1 MDRGEKF
8 AMLLQHLEKCSESI
22 VYYDE
27 IASIVQQIRQMES
40 IMAPIHF
47 HPNQVFDETKHVI
60 DVIAKKYLEKATD
73 NVHHLVPIKVA
84 ADGNCLY
91 NSILLVMNNLMA
103 TADEL
108 RVRTIIELMINEA
121 YYENIFSQFIG
132 SVTFVIKAICK
143 NNTFSELYEISALCN
158 VLRCNIRSIY
168 PKIDF
173 REDMAI
179 LNNVFTPRPSIIANC
194 DITILWSHV
203 WNELDARATNNNVW
217 SPNHFVPLMQ
227 SFVYDESDHSN
238 MSTSIAVTPEK
249 KTFKNN
255 TSTRIRSPEFEL
267 SPSRRLR
274 TENNMG
280 TNFAQSI
287 ISNALQQHKSG
298 IENQRQVRLDI
309 LKERALTSRMNET
322 TEHRQI
328 RLEKQ
333 KERDDLKQMT
343 ETEEERQ
350 IRLEKKKENARSHR
364 RNETEE
370 QHQIRLEKQKI
381 RDQSSRSNNIDE
393 QRQIRLE
400 KQRKRS
406 QANRAKK
413 KLEKLASGNI
423 DVQQQDIEMQFT
435 KTEEYASCDGKSIS
449 GFTQNS
455 NVKKKNSSCSP
466 WPEPIPRDLKETCLQ
481 QFLQQ
486 MSMSAL
492 AEVTCAVCNVR
503 SLVQTSK
510 KVPVSKI
517 PNIHLLKVSD
527 ELKDLILST
536 QSSVLRHSIDDT
548 TQMTGH
554 VQSSTSFNSASFYY
568 ENGIILY
575 TNGLHQENKTHMST
589 LCQKYH
595 VALTKGIIPKF
606 SAANNMWLGDVPA
619 ELQDLTIPEE
629 KL

>member
-91 NSILLVMNNLMA
+91 NSILLVMNNLMV

-132 SVTFVIKAICK
+132 SVT
-143 NNTFSELYEISALCN
+143 
-158 VLRCNIRSIY
+158 
-168 PKIDF
+168 
-173 REDMAI
+173 
-179 LNNVFTPRPSIIANC
+179 
-194 DITILWSHV
+194 
-203 WNELDARATNNNVW
+203 
-217 SPNHFVPLMQ
+217 
-227 SFVYDESDHSN
+227 N

-413 KLEKLASGNI
+413 KLEKLAPGNI

-629 KL
+629 KLISLYR